1 MRSQLVSL
9 FKEVNLQS
17 LLFTTKDVAMTV
29 NRLDNF
35 LEKKK
40 ERKKRVSFQVKKK
53 PKQNKNMQ
61 LYSLEGHR
69 TMCGMRPNTDKLV
82 AFYRGL
88 DFLIGV

>member
-53 PKQNKNMQ
+53 TKTK
-61 LYSLEGHR
+61 
-69 TMCGMRPNTDKLV
+69 
-82 AFYRGL
+82 
-88 DFLIGV
+88 

>member
-40 ERKKRVSFQVKKK
+40 RKKEKGKFPGLKKT
-53 PKQNKNMQ
+53 KQNKNMQ